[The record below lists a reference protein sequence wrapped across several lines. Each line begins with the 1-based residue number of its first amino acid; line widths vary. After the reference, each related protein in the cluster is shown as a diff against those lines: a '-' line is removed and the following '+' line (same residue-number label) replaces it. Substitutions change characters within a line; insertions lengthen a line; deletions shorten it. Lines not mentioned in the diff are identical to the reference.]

1 MIDKGGS
8 VFRMEIQVPRSKS
21 RILLMVGKPFG
32 ILAVVDIKAGGC
44 MSTHHASIET

>member
-8 VFRMEIQVPRSKS
+8 FSRMETQVPRSKS
-21 RILLMVGKPFG
+21 RIMSMVGKPFG

-44 MSTHHASIET
+44 MSIHHASIET